1 MRNDICY
8 NCREIEQLERQCDFE
23 TERLEQRCLRLFDE
37 NKKIKEELSLNV
49 SMLAQQC
56 DMAREAE
63 TRQME
68 AEKCLRKA
76 EELLSE
82 FVHSGVSFEDER
94 IEYVEM
100 QIGKSLIRDAMRW
113 LHERSNQDA

>member
-1 MRNDICY
+1 MTA
-8 NCREIEQLERQCDFE
+8 E
-23 TERLEQRCLRLFDE
+23 TAGPAVGPPWPP
-37 NKKIKEELSLNV
+37 KTNV
-49 SMLAQQC
+49 ITVLAQQC

-68 AEKCLRKA
+68 AERCLRKA

-100 QIGKSLIRDAMRW
+100 QVGKSLIRDAMRW
-113 LHERSNQDA
+113 LHGRSNQDA